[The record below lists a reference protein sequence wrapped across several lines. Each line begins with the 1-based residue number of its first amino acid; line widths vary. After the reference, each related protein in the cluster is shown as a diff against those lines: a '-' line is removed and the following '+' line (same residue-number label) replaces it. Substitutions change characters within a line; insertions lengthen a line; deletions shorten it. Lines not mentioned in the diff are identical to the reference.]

1 MSDKRK
7 LTTNAG
13 CPPVADSRNVLAAG
27 PRGPQLLQDAR
38 FLKRLAHLDREAF
51 PERRMHAKIS
61 GACRTFTVTHDF
73 PKYIRAK
80 VFSRIGKKVYRYIF
94 LISAISTINLIN

>member
-13 CPPVADSRNVLAAG
+13 CPVIDSRTVLAAG

-38 FLKRLAHLDREAF
+38 FLKRLAHLDRAAI
-51 PERRMHAKIS
+51 PERSMYAKGS
-61 GACRTFTVTHDF
+61 GA
-73 PKYIRAK
+73 
-80 VFSRIGKKVYRYIF
+80 
-94 LISAISTINLIN
+94 

>member
-7 LTTNAG
+7 LTTNAA
-13 CPPVADSRNVLAAG
+13 CPVADSRKVLAAG
-27 PRGPQLLQDAR
+27 PHGPQLLQDAR

-61 GACRTFTVTHDF
+61 GAYRTFIITHDF
-73 PKYIRAK
+73 PKYARA
-80 VFSRIGKKVYRYIF
+80 GKMKTDIYLLSFR
-94 LISAISTINLIN
+94 